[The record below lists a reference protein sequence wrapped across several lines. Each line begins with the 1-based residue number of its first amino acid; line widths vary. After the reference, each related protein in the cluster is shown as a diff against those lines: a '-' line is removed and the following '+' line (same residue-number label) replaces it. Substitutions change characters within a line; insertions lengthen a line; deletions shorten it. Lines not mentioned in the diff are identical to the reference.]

1 MTIVGALELDR
12 TLPSHGNKGKI
23 VSTIPTVKN
32 DFSVAIAVESFEHIT
47 EESGQPAWVKRTELL
62 HYPNRPDEWEV
73 RETRRHVDGTG
84 NSTGYNWSHSTEA
97 AARNQFEKIRSND
110 GC

>member
-32 DFSVAIAVESFEHIT
+32 DFSVAIAVESFQVEAQAPGKEARIT
-47 EESGQPAWVKRTELL
+47 CRCSDCVCTYTCP
-62 HYPNRPDEWEV
+62 
-73 RETRRHVDGTG
+73 
-84 NSTGYNWSHSTEA
+84 
-97 AARNQFEKIRSND
+97 I
-110 GC
+110 